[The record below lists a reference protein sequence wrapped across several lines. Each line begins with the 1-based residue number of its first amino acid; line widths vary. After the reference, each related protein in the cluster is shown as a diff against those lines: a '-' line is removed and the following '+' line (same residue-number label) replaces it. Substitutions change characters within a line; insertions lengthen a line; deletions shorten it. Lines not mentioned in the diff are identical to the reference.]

1 MTSRKVDGRF
11 MQTLLIVNG
20 AIPALLLGWD
30 AWQGQLGTHPQ
41 EFAIRT
47 TGSLTLIFL
56 TLTLTVRPLM
66 EWLRVPALIGL
77 RRTAGLFSFFYAL
90 LHLTAYSWFDKE
102 LQVRAIV
109 ADTLERPFIF
119 LGMAAFLLLLPLAVT
134 STRAMVR
141 RLGGQRWRRIHWAVY
156 PAACAGVVHYYLLV
170 KADTTSP
177 LGFGLAIGL
186 LLAYRLLRR
195 RLQRHRVIEDP
206 PGQIRSA

>member
-1 MTSRKVDGRF
+1 MASRKVDGQF
-11 MQTLLIVNG
+11 LQTLLILNG
-20 AIPALLLGWD
+20 AIPAVLLGWD
-30 AWQGQLGTHPQ
+30 AWWGQLGTHPQ

-77 RRTAGLFSFFYAL
+77 RRTAGLFSFFYGV

-102 LQVRAIV
+102 LQARAII

-134 STRAMVR
+134 STRAMLR

-170 KADTTSP
+170 KADTTNP
-177 LGFGLAIGL
+177 LGFALAIGL
-186 LLAYRLLRR
+186 LLVYRLLRH
-195 RLQRHRVIEDP
+195 RLRGYRMTGP
-206 PGQIRSA
+206 IRSA

>member
-1 MTSRKVDGRF
+1 MVSRKVDGRF
-11 MQTLLIVNG
+11 LQTLLIVNG

-170 KADTTSP
+170 KADTTYP

-195 RLQRHRVIEDP
+195 RLQRHRLIEDP

>member
-1 MTSRKVDGRF
+1 MASRKVDGRF
-11 MQTLLIVNG
+11 LQTLLIVNG

-119 LGMAAFLLLLPLAVT
+119 LGMAAFLFLLPLAVT

-170 KADTTSP
+170 KADTTYP

-186 LLAYRLLRR
+186 LLAYRLLHR
-195 RLQRHRVIEDP
+195 RLHRHRLIEDP

>member
-1 MTSRKVDGRF
+1 MASRKVDGRF
-11 MQTLLIVNG
+11 LQTLLILNG
-20 AIPALLLGWD
+20 AIPGMLLGWD
-30 AWQGQLGTHPQ
+30 AWWGQLGTHPQ

-119 LGMAAFLLLLPLAVT
+119 LGMAAFLLLLPLAMT

-170 KADTTSP
+170 KADTTYP

-195 RLQRHRVIEDP
+195 RLHRHRLIEDP

>member
-1 MTSRKVDGRF
+1 MVSRKVDGRF
-11 MQTLLIVNG
+11 LQTLLIVNG

-66 EWLRVPALIGL
+66 EWLRVPALSGL

-170 KADTTSP
+170 KADTTYP

-195 RLQRHRVIEDP
+195 RLQRHRLIEDP

>member
-1 MTSRKVDGRF
+1 MASRKVDGRF
-11 MQTLLIVNG
+11 LQTLLIVNG

-170 KADTTSP
+170 KADTTYP

-195 RLQRHRVIEDP
+195 RLQRHRLIEDP